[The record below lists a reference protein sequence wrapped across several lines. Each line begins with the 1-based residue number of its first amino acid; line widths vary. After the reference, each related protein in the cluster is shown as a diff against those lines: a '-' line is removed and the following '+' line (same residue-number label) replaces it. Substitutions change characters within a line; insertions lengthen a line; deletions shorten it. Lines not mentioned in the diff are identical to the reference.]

1 MTRLSTEGGRRFA
14 TGRTGTPRSM
24 AEREHDPTAE
34 PDAPRD
40 TIGEGVESLER
51 EVTRGD
57 TAKTPFVVLLGSIV
71 FWGGLFA
78 VAFLIVFLV
87 WWLA

>member
-1 MTRLSTEGGRRFA
+1 MTRLSSGEDRFA
-14 TGRTGTPRSM
+14 AGGTGTPRSM
-24 AEREHDPTAE
+24 AERERDPAWE
-34 PDAPRD
+34 PESPRD
-40 TIGEGVESLER
+40 TIGESVESLEH